1 VTVFL
6 APTDGRP
13 PHLRVA
19 LSVGCSTSISR
30 SPEACSVS
38 GTHRARQEMAAA
50 GVRPPSAA
58 SGVDALTPSQ
68 LRVAR
73 MAAAGMSNRAIAQ
86 ALFITIKTVEVHPGA
101 AGPGPPASAY
111 RKVSIPSRTALA
123 EALTPDRTIGTRET
137 TDRGRCAL

>member
-1 VTVFL
+1 MQRFWHAQGT
-6 APTDGRP
+6 PGNGRGRCP
-13 PHLRVA
+13 ATPN
-19 LSVGCSTSISR
+19 
-30 SPEACSVS
+30 
-38 GTHRARQEMAAA
+38 
-50 GVRPPSAA
+50 AA

-111 RKVSIPSRTALA
+111 RKLSIPPGTALA
-123 EALTPDRTIGTRET
+123 EALTPIAPPVRAKQLTEGGVHVDV
-137 TDRGRCAL
+137 

>member
-1 VTVFL
+1 
-6 APTDGRP
+6 
-13 PHLRVA
+13 
-19 LSVGCSTSISR
+19 
-30 SPEACSVS
+30 
-38 GTHRARQEMAAA
+38 MAAA

-111 RKVSIPSRTALA
+111 RKLSIPSRTALA

-137 TDRGRCAL
+137 TDRGRCTR